1 MAIIYKIDV
10 LAALKAK
17 GYTSYRIRQ
26 DKIIGVR
33 SYEKIRAGGLPSMHE
48 LDILCTLLQ
57 LQPGEIIGHTPDNA
71 VDQPQ
76 QDQPPRD
83 E

>member
-1 MAIIYKIDV
+1 MAIVYKIDV

-17 GYTSYRIRQ
+17 GFTTYRIRQ
-26 DKIIGVR
+26 DKLIGVR
-33 SYEKIRAGGLPSMHE
+33 SLEKIRAGGLPSMHE

-57 LQPGEIIGHTPDNA
+57 LQPGEIIGHAPDQTPTA
-71 VDQPQ
+71 
-76 QDQPPRD
+76 